1 MIPPLDNL
9 PSILK
14 ALVQP
19 RGAGFESRF
28 TQGETLQGYVVKNL
42 SPTAA
47 VVRMRGLE
55 MAANTPKPLAEGQRI
70 IVRVEQLKPQFI
82 VSLLPFDTP
91 LKEKTAALLRMY
103 LPSAALAGATLEE
116 LMALIKDMPP
126 AAWRGTGL
134 EKMLDTIAKS
144 AKKPEADKNIFQL
157 MGLFHE
163 GEVARGQK
171 GENLK
176 KSLMLA
182 QINLEKL
189 VEKHP
194 EQYRAALKKVND
206 ALGNIELRQ
215 LINSEDCKEVKS
227 WQFPY
232 WNGGQLDT
240 ARLYVE
246 RDEQG
251 NKRSKNEETVRL
263 TILLQMSRLGELRVE
278 LLVFKGRI
286 EGTIYSQS
294 DGAVMEM
301 EKHLHEV
308 EKILGDA
315 GFIANMNAEK
325 ASLEFITRQIEPDNA
340 VPLKGLLDLKA

>member
-1 MIPPLDNL
+1 MITQLDAL
-9 PSILK
+9 PALLK
-14 ALVQP
+14 ALIQP
-19 RGAGFESRF
+19 RVNGFESRF

-42 SPTAA
+42 SPTSAI
-47 VVRMRGLE
+47 VRMRGLE
-55 MAANTPKPLAEGQRI
+55 MAANTPKPLAEGQQI
-70 IVRVEQLKPQFI
+70 MVKVEQLKPQFI
-82 VSLLPFDTP
+82 VSLLTFDTP
-91 LKEKTAALLRMY
+91 LKEKTSALLRMY

-116 LMALIKDMPP
+116 LMVLMKDMPP
-126 AAWRGTGL
+126 AVWRGTGL

-163 GEVARGQK
+163 SEVANGKK

-194 EQYRAALKKVND
+194 GQYREALKKVND

-215 LINSEDCKEVKS
+215 LINSQDNKEVKN

-232 WNGGQLDT
+232 WNGEQLDT

-246 RDEQG
+246 RDEAG
-251 NKRSKNEETVRL
+251 NKRAKNEETVRL
-263 TILLQMSRLGELRVE
+263 TILMQMSRLGQLRVE
-278 LLVFKGRI
+278 LLAFKGRI
-286 EGTIYSQS
+286 EGTIYAQT

-301 EKHLHEV
+301 EKHLNEV
-308 EKILGDA
+308 EKVLGEA

-340 VPLKGLLDLKA
+340 LPPKGLLDLRA

>member
-1 MIPPLDNL
+1 MINQLENIPALF
-9 PSILK
+9 K
-14 ALVQP
+14 ALFQP
-19 RGAGFESRF
+19 RSPGFEARF
-28 TQGETLQGYVVKNL
+28 TQGETLQGHVVKSL
-42 SPTAA
+42 SPTTAI
-47 VVRMRGLE
+47 VRLRGLE
-55 MAANTPKPLAEGQRI
+55 MTANTPKPLAEGRRI
-70 IVRVEQLKPQFI
+70 MVKVEQLKPQFI
-82 VSLLPFDTP
+82 VSLLPFDAP
-91 LKEKTAALLRMY
+91 VKEKTAALLRMY
-103 LPSAALAGATLEE
+103 LSSAAPAGATLEE
-116 LMALIKDMPP
+116 LLVLVKDMPP
-126 AAWRGTGL
+126 AAWRGAGL

-144 AKKPEADKNIFQL
+144 VKKPEADKNIFQL

-163 GEVARGQK
+163 SEMARGQK

-176 KSLMLA
+176 KALMLA
-182 QINLEKL
+182 RQNLEKL

-194 EQYRAALKKVND
+194 GQYREALKKVTD

-215 LINSEDCKEVKS
+215 LINSQENKEVKS

-232 WNGGQLDT
+232 WNGEQLDT

-251 NKRSKNEETVRL
+251 NKRTKNEETVRL
-263 TILLQMSRLGELRVE
+263 TMLLRMSRLGDLRVE
-278 LLVFKGRI
+278 VLAFKGRI
-286 EGTIYSQS
+286 EGTIYAQT

-325 ASLEFITRQIEPDNA
+325 ASLDFITRQIEPDNA
-340 VPLKGLLDLKA
+340 LPPKSLLDLRA